1 MKYLRYI
8 IVVLLLI
15 CPIILDAQRNIPLC
29 IEQINSLP
37 ANSDKDTY
45 EMLLKEFAKSGGN
58 IKDIGNGISNA
69 TNNGNIIIIPIIEQL
84 VLPSQTDV
92 PSLVDYYLNTGVSI
106 GAFCN
111 NPTKAIDYISRAI
124 ELAEKN
130 SLNKKLFSSLNGQ
143 LNHAWGNIAVN
154 YGRLNDP
161 KNAAIAYLKAG
172 KEIKKYYPT
181 NTSIFNDFLGC
192 SSYMMYKYLAE
203 IYEGNEVFGEC
214 LPYLMEYSEFGN
226 LKSLSALWN
235 FYIDSHHT
243 DCLDFINFQFIP
255 KEKDQKAIAEFYWS
269 TAEHFQHDELYREAI
284 FYHLQL
290 ISHSHANSFKEY
302 LFIDID
308 GIKHSRFEY
317 IAYCFNKLGE
327 IENSVRSILN
337 ALMDVMSEF
346 GNNSEEFNYYA
357 SYLDQLMEDSVK
369 GPILHKVLSEFEK

>member
-1 MKYLRYI
+1 M
-8 IVVLLLI
+8 
-15 CPIILDAQRNIPLC
+15 DAQRNIPLC

-58 IKDIGNGISNA
+58 IKDIGNGILNA

-214 LPYLMEYSEFGN
+214 LPYLMEYSETGN
-226 LKSLSALWN
+226 LKCLSVLWN
-235 FYIDSHHT
+235 YFIDMH
-243 DCLDFINFQFIP
+243 DIDVLNFIDFQIIP
-255 KEKDQKAIAEFYWS
+255 KEKDQRAIAEFYWA
-269 TAEHFQHDELYREAI
+269 TAEHFQHDKLYQDAI
-284 FYHLQL
+284 LYHLKL
-290 ISHSHANSFKEY
+290 IEHSHINNFKEY
-302 LFIDID
+302 LFIEVE

-317 IAYCFNKLGE
+317 IAHCFYKLGE
-327 IENSVRSILN
+327 NENFVQSIINSLN
-337 ALMDVMSEF
+337 EVASEY
-346 GNNSEEFNYYA
+346 GTDSEEFKYY
-357 SYLDQLMEDSVK
+357 SDYLYMLTDDAIR
-369 GPILHKVLSEFEK
+369 GPILKSLLDNIDK

>member
-1 MKYLRYI
+1 MLVIPSWVFAQITNKQI
-8 IVVLLLI
+8 I
-15 CPIILDAQRNIPLC
+15 Q
-29 IEQINSLP
+29 EINSLP
-37 ANSDKDTY
+37 AETNKLTY
-45 EMLLKEFAKSGGN
+45 ERTLKEFASIGGD
-58 IKDIGNGISNA
+58 IKDIKHCILNA
-69 TNNGNIIIIPIIEQL
+69 TNNGYYEIIPVVESI
-84 VLPSQTDV
+84 VLPYQNNSK
-92 PSLVDYYLNTGVSI
+92 SLVEYYINTGVSI
-106 GAFCN
+106 GAFCGN
-111 NPTKAIDYISRAI
+111 SIKAIEYLKKGID
-124 ELAEKN
+124 LAEKN
-130 SLNKKLFSSLNGQ
+130 NLNKKLFNSWEGQ
-143 LNHAWGNIAVN
+143 LNHAWGTIAVN
-154 YGRLNDP
+154 YERLNDP
-161 KNAAIAYLKAG
+161 KNAATAYLRAG
-172 KEIKKYYPT
+172 KEIKRYYPI
-181 NTSIFNDFLGC
+181 NTKAMNTFLGC

-235 FYIDSHHT
+235 YYIDSHHT

-255 KEKDQKAIAEFYWS
+255 KEKDQKAIAEYYWA
-269 TAEHFQHDELYREAI
+269 TAEQFQHDELYQDAV
-284 FYHLQL
+284 FYHMQL
-290 ISHSHANSFKEY
+290 ITHSHANSFKEY

-317 IAYCFNKLGE
+317 IAYCFDKLGE